1 MVVVTGHSEKNAVQK
16 HTYKGMQQCKG
27 TRDTHDAVVPLEFAL
42 AADEKQTNKK
52 PTNQPTSQKQNK
64 KLTVL
69 GISFGGTVEHVPHWP
84 RLDVCRPR
92 CEVERDVSGSVL
104 FSERKGCVGQ
114 GCLRFC
120 AVQWAERLRW
130 SGMSPVLCCSV
141 SGKAALVRD
150 VSGSVLFSDRKGC
163 VGQADDVVFLPL
175 LPCCGIQSQSM
186 HEVRK
191 KGFQL
196 FTSQLPRY
204 STKQRRQPKQSDDC
218 FVYEYI
224 YIYI

>member
-27 TRDTHDAVVPLEFAL
+27 TRDTHDTVVPLEFAL

-92 CEVERDVSGSVL
+92 CERNLNS
-104 FSERKGCVGQ
+104 R
-114 GCLRFC
+114 
-120 AVQWAERLRW
+120 RLHYWKYTGGKIRRPSLW
-130 SGMSPVLCCSV
+130 SKGMSPVLCCSV
-141 SGKAALVRD
+141 SGKVALVRD

-163 VGQADDVVFLPL
+163 VGQGCLRFCAV
-175 LPCCGIQSQSM
+175 Q
-186 HEVRK
+186 
-191 KGFQL
+191 
-196 FTSQLPRY
+196 
-204 STKQRRQPKQSDDC
+204 
-218 FVYEYI
+218 
-224 YIYI
+224 